1 MKAESTRA
9 LTVLV
14 SSLMVAVSITLLIWP
29 IVSHADTPLQKA
41 GRGLAGITTPFLEI
55 PGNIKQTT
63 ERDGAPAGWTEGFA
77 KGLGM
82 AILRPPVGVYE
93 LITAPIPA
101 PSNYEPILKPEY
113 PWSYF
118 GSSEESPGLARK

>member
-1 MKAESTRA
+1 MTTRLDVLRPA
-9 LTVLV
+9 LLLSAVIAVLV
-14 SSLMVAVSITLLIWP
+14 GPGVAS
-29 IVSHADTPLQKA
+29 ADGPLHKA
-41 GRGLAGITTPFLEI
+41 GRGLAAMTTPFLEI

-82 AILRPPVGVYE
+82 FLMRPPVGVYE
-93 LITAPIPA
+93 LITAPFPA
-101 PSNYEPILKPEY
+101 PSGYKPILKPEY

-118 GSSEESPGLARK
+118 GSREEEPGIARH